1 MIPEVS
7 FLQKSRISGG
17 NHIITFMKFPKCR
30 NENPGKRDEK
40 YTKNHYN
47 SQ

>member
-1 MIPEVS
+1 
-7 FLQKSRISGG
+7 
-17 NHIITFMKFPKCR
+17 MKFPKCR
-30 NENPGKRDEK
+30 NENPGKRDEN